1 MWRES
6 QPCGGR
12 LDRDSKERG
21 YSKWPSGKTLSSL
34 VDTASTHLP
43 KDTRAADS
51 GRLSRS
57 RASGDASRAR
67 RVVDGSVTPLAI
79 LKKH

>member
-21 YSKWPSGKTLSSL
+21 YSKGPSGKTLSSL

-51 GRLSRS
+51 GQGLSLPR
-57 RASGDASRAR
+57 SGDASRDR
-67 RVVDGSVTPLAI
+67 RVVDRSVTRRQF
-79 LKKH
+79 